1 MDMKGQVVSIGF
13 GCEKEGIVLHELMHT
28 VGFFHTNSRPDRDA
42 YVIVYSKNIRP
53 GKLQLAP
60 RLSFHS
66 FMDGKRE
73 RLWEQDWLSP
83 NNRDCF
89 AFVSL
94 CSVIGPENS
103 RFLLDQS
110 DSRIKPLAPWS
121 QVFSHA
127 SVNLLVFYLFSPE
140 VLLSYWLVVIFS
152 FTLIGFCVY
161 FGFGF
166 TTFNPKIS
174 IL

>member
-1 MDMKGQVVSIGF
+1 MVFFFVCFLDSCYSCIGRTMDMKGQVVSIGF

-53 GKLQLAP
+53 GKLQFPP

-94 CSVIGPENS
+94 CSVIGPEYS

-127 SVNLLVFYLFSPE
+127 SVNLLVFTYFHPRFSSP
-140 VLLSYWLVVIFS
+140 
-152 FTLIGFCVY
+152 IG
-161 FGFGF
+161 
-166 TTFNPKIS
+166 S
-174 IL
+174 S